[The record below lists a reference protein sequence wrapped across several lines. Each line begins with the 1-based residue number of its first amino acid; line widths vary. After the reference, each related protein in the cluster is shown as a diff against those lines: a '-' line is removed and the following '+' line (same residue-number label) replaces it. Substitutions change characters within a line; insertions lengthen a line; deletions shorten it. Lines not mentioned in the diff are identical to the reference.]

1 MTRNG
6 FRAVVTGNWISL
18 FGNGFLRHSIGNF
31 QINSA
36 SSEIQIDFRSLKD
49 NTVILGVTDSTGGLV
64 YGLYLVGGKLL
75 FQFSSG
81 VGQNSA
87 LITNRY
93 ASIDFLTIPC
103 VLSVQT
109 RERRFKLVQTHFK
122 IYLTDWN
129 CVSAYFFELLVC
141 EPQSYHTF

>member
-1 MTRNG
+1 MTRND

-31 QINSA
+31 QIQSA
-36 SSEIQIDFRSLKD
+36 SSEIQLDFRSLKD

-75 FQFSSG
+75 FQFSTG

-93 ASIDFLTIPC
+93 VCIDFLTIPDE
-103 VLSVQT
+103 L
-109 RERRFKLVQTHFK
+109 RVQTHFK
-122 IYLTDWN
+122 KFT
-129 CVSAYFFELLVC
+129 
-141 EPQSYHTF
+141 